1 MHELGIAEA
10 IVAIAEEHAGGRH
23 VEKIELKIGH
33 LRQVVPDA
41 LTFAFELVAQGTS
54 VEGAILVIEDVP
66 VRIVCRGCAR
76 DSRVTE
82 FPFACPNCGSFDI
95 NVVTGD
101 ELLVDS
107 LEIVNEQPM
116 PMAQEGR

>member
-33 LRQVVPDA
+33 LRQVVPGA
-41 LTFAFELVAQGTS
+41 LTFAFELVAQGTC
-54 VEGAILVIEDVP
+54 VEGAILEIEAVP
-66 VRIVCRGCAR
+66 ARIVCRGCTT

-82 FPFACPNCGSFDI
+82 FPFECPNCGGFDI
-95 NVVTGD
+95 EMVCGY

-107 LEIVNEQPM
+107 LEVVNEQPM
-116 PMAQEGR
+116 PMAPERR

>member
-33 LRQVVPDA
+33 LRQVVPAA

-54 VEGAILVIEDVP
+54 VEGAILAIEDVP
-66 VRIVCRGCAR
+66 VRIVCRGCAT
-76 DSRVTE
+76 DSRVSG

-95 NVVTGD
+95 DVVTGD

>member
-23 VEKIELKIGH
+23 VDKVELKVGH
-33 LRQVVPDA
+33 LRQVVPGA
-41 LTFAFELVAQGTS
+41 LTFAFELVAQGTC
-54 VEGAILVIEDVP
+54 VEGAILEIEDVP
-66 VRIVCRGCAR
+66 ARIVCRGCAT

-82 FPFACPNCGSFDI
+82 FPFECPNCGGFDI
-95 NVVTGD
+95 DVVSGD

-107 LEIVNEQPM
+107 LEVVNEQPT
-116 PMAQEGR
+116 PMARERR